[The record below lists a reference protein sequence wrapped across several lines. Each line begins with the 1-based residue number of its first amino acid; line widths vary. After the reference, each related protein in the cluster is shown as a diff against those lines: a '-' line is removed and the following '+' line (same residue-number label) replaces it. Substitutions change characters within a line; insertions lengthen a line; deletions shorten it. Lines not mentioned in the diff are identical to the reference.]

1 MSDLYKKRFF
11 LLEYLRGIAALLV
24 LSYHFFI
31 FIFTQQNFYASLLQA
46 KPLQLISPIYLE
58 YFTNFP
64 INIGFLGVSF
74 FFLISGFLIQ
84 PSLQHYPSF
93 KTFLKN
99 KFFRLW
105 PLYSF
110 CFGISLLFVS
120 VFSCLNNNPFPY
132 TLNHLMSSLFWVRDI
147 FDYPFIDGA
156 VWTLELQIKFYLLSA
171 IIWYGWKNYFLE
183 RMTILNLVMA
193 VSIYLCCQYI
203 NTFSKFFYIVIL
215 WEKYLRY
222 SSFILLGV
230 CSYQVYVGQIS
241 WRKAILIGVILLML
255 FSGPWFN
262 FLITR
267 DVKSYCF
274 GFFLF
279 FGLIFSK
286 SFNKERNG
294 LLLKSLSQ
302 VATISYPLYL
312 THVLPGYVVI
322 YFSLKY
328 DFTIY
333 YGILAALGISL
344 FLAYVI
350 TYLERYIRYSQRIT
364 HILRSEIF

>member
-1 MSDLYKKRFF
+1 
-11 LLEYLRGIAALLV
+11 
-24 LSYHFFI
+24 
-31 FIFTQQNFYASLLQA
+31 
-46 KPLQLISPIYLE
+46 
-58 YFTNFP
+58 
-64 INIGFLGVSF
+64 
-74 FFLISGFLIQ
+74 
-84 PSLQHYPSF
+84 
-93 KTFLKN
+93 
-99 KFFRLW
+99 
-105 PLYSF
+105 
-110 CFGISLLFVS
+110 
-120 VFSCLNNNPFPY
+120 
-132 TLNHLMSSLFWVRDI
+132 
-147 FDYPFIDGA
+147 
-156 VWTLELQIKFYLLSA
+156 
-171 IIWYGWKNYFLE
+171 
-183 RMTILNLVMA
+183 
-193 VSIYLCCQYI
+193 
-203 NTFSKFFYIVIL
+203 
-215 WEKYLRY
+215 
-222 SSFILLGV
+222 
-230 CSYQVYVGQIS
+230 
-241 WRKAILIGVILLML
+241 ML

-294 LLLKSLSQ
+294 LLIKSLSQ